1 MAKMIQLFIG
11 ALVQYTMV
19 FSIMLYMLTY
29 MHEMKDLSIGF
40 HIEQSPTDISNQ
52 LAALS
57 FEMGDEEL
65 DSELRLGDDD
75 DQLD

>member
-1 MAKMIQLFIG
+1 
-11 ALVQYTMV
+11 
-19 FSIMLYMLTY
+19 
-29 MHEMKDLSIGF
+29 MKDLSISF
-40 HIEQSPTDISNQ
+40 NIEQSPTDISNQ

-75 DQLD
+75 QLDD